1 MTLNQFIEELQFY
14 AGKTMGCGNFQVK
27 AFEKLDAEQLACIF
41 RSPVITSD
49 FDNEEIHLWPDQG
62 EA

>member
-27 AFEKLDAEQLACIF
+27 AFEKVDSERQVCKF
-41 RSPVITSD
+41 RSAVITID
-49 FDNEEIHLWPDQG
+49 FDDEEIHLWPNEG